1 MRHLIYGETM
11 VTLIVLAS
19 VMALAFSLER
29 IVPLGMKRMPSP
41 RRFLATDIAWFLIA
55 GGAGVVVTL
64 LLAPLLERTAVGP
77 IATLLENA
85 PTGVQLAIGVVLY
98 DLASTTIHRAM
109 HKSDVLWAVHK
120 VHHSS
125 RELDALA
132 TTRAHMLENLVRQVP
147 AQTLLFVLGF
157 SGANVA
163 LVAVLFAGWAVLGH
177 SNLRIGGRWI
187 EMLFVTPRVHHLH
200 HVPATSQRNFA
211 TVFTAWDRVTN
222 RFVSVRSAP
231 WDKFG
236 VPGEVES
243 YPQRFVDAVREPLKE
258 IHGRRHARLTV

>member
-1 MRHLIYGETM
+1 M

-19 VMALAFSLER
+19 LMAAVFALER

-41 RRFLATDIAWFLIA
+41 RRFLATDIAWFFVA
-55 GGAGVVVTL
+55 GTAGVIVTL
-64 LLAPLLERTAVGP
+64 LLAPLLERTSLGP
-77 IATLLENA
+77 VASLLENA
-85 PTGVQLAIGVVLY
+85 PKGVQLAIGVVVY
-98 DLASTTIHRAM
+98 DLVSTAIHRGM
-109 HKSDVLWAVHK
+109 HASDVLWAVHK

-147 AQTLLFVLGF
+147 AQTVLFVLGF
-157 SGANVA
+157 SGAT
-163 LVAVLFAGWAVLGH
+163 VAVVAVIFAAWAVVGH
-177 SNLRIGGRWI
+177 SNLRIGARWI

-222 RFVSVRSAP
+222 RFVSMPSAP
-231 WDKFG
+231 WDEFG

-258 IHGRRHARLTV
+258 IHGRRHAHLTS